1 MNASILNRWAN
12 RKDSQGRTVF
22 SGGCLGL
29 NDIGMDENCNNQ
41 GKTSFI
47 NINPGPGIIIVGLVD
62 QSKPLPSGGKI
73 EQAEGV
79 VWMAFFCSM
88 MLDISLEL
96 ASTNPQTYETLASQF
111 LDHFISLCD
120 TINSAGGN
128 GNGLWNEEQGFYYDR
143 IRLEHLASE
152 MYFRC
157 LSESLCLNNS
167 GTLKPALL
175 WVLVS

>member
-1 MNASILNRWAN
+1 MIMNASILNRWAN

-29 NDIGMDENCNNQ
+29 NDIGMDENYINQ
-41 GKTSFI
+41 LFI
-47 NINPGPGIIIVGLVD
+47 PGRGIIIVGLID

-79 VWMAFFCSM
+79 VWMAFFCSV

-143 IRLEHLASE
+143 IRLELLASE
-152 MYFRC
+152 MYFC
-157 LSESLCLNNS
+157 SLSLSLSESLCLNNS

>member
-29 NDIGMDENCNNQ
+29 TDIGMDENYINQ
-41 GKTSFI
+41 GKTLFI
-47 NINPGPGIIIVGLVD
+47 NIIIPGPGIIIVGLVD

-79 VWMAFFCSM
+79 VWMAFFCAV

-96 ASTNPQTYETLASQF
+96 ASTNPQTYEALASQF

-143 IRLEHLASE
+143 IRLERLASE
-152 MYFRC
+152 MHFRS
-157 LSESLCLNNS
+157 LSF
-167 GTLKPALL
+167 
-175 WVLVS
+175 